1 MKFKRFIENE
11 EAVNGEPP
19 TEITISNGVAEK
31 EKDAA
36 PIESIHMDIELFIK
50 VMEYARENAK
60 TDQELHELTER
71 AAVGSRDKILTMADY
86 EALVQEL
93 RRQPDDPNSAPK
105 YPASK
110 LDPASDAG
118 KPTDPQSFGG
128 QALSGM

>member
-11 EAVNGEPP
+11 EVSSNGEPP

-31 EKDAA
+31 DPAA
-36 PIESIHMDIELFIK
+36 IESIRMDVELFIR

-93 RRQPDDPNSAPK
+93 RRGPDDPNAEP

-110 LDPASDAG
+110 LDPATDAG

-128 QALSGM
+128 QALSGS